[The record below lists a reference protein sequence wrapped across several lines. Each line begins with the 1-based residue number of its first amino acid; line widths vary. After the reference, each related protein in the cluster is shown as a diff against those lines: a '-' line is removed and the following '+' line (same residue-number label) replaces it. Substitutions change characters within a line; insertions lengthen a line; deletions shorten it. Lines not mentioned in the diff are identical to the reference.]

1 MRNHLFKIIVKSLKK
16 KKKVVWFIS
25 TRAIILQE
33 KLEQV
38 SDFNEW
44 YPVGWIGDICYLYNN
59 EVAFLN
65 FRNSIVDLESHE
77 VMFVDRSGEG
87 CVGFYQM
94 YTLDE
99 LIEKG
104 KLKNIYE
111 KDFLI

>member
-16 KKKVVWFIS
+16 KEKVVWFIS
-25 TRAIILQE
+25 TRAIILLNE
-33 KLEQV
+33 KGH
-38 SDFNEW
+38 F
-44 YPVGWIGDICYLYNN
+44 VG
-59 EVAFLN
+59 FLN
-65 FRNSIVDLESHE
+65 LRNSIVDLESHE

-104 KLKNIYE
+104 KQMLSQ
-111 KDFLI
+111 

>member
-1 MRNHLFKIIVKSLKK
+1 M
-16 KKKVVWFIS
+16 
-25 TRAIILQE
+25 QE

-99 LIEKG
+99 LIETECRG
-104 KLKNIYE
+104 C
-111 KDFLI
+111 DFQSESGDGTGDRRRDCSNTV

>member
-1 MRNHLFKIIVKSLKK
+1 M
-16 KKKVVWFIS
+16 
-25 TRAIILQE
+25 QE

-44 YPVGWIGDICYLYNN
+44 YPIGWIGDICYLYNN